1 MSGFIVSNP
10 KRDMELY
17 NNKLGGFVRRTEEQ
31 LEEDAEYLAVTAVM
45 RAKKEAAERGLSVL
59 MGRIDLTSF
68 RSDEV
73 EVLIEYLKKFLLIV
87 IGAPKTHT
95 VPVFTIYEKLT
106 ETTVV
111 NNVRD
116 ITFNATRTS

>member
-1 MSGFIVSNP
+1 MSGFIVPNP

-31 LEEDAEYLAVTAVM
+31 LEEDAEHLAVIAIT
-45 RAKKEAAERGLSVL
+45 RAKKEAAEHGLSVL

-68 RSDEV
+68 RSDDV
-73 EVLIEYLKKFLLIV
+73 EVLIEHLKKFLSIV
-87 IGAPKTHT
+87 IGASKTYT
-95 VPVFTIYEKLT
+95 VPVFTIYEKMT
-106 ETTVV
+106 ETAVV

-116 ITFNATRTS
+116 LTFNATRTS